1 MDAAPSSDAK
11 SPHIKTYKTIF
22 RNILDRRP
30 SGTRQQLAAA
40 LGKNRSFISQISH
53 PSYAVPIPARH
64 LEIIFKICRF
74 SAVEKNDFLG
84 AFVLAHPNKLTH
96 RQDRTDTRVLTLKVF
111 DSGVT
116 TRNLEFDGLVREAV
130 RRLEPIMRSPSRR
143 ANSSSGPEATDPARA
158 LDEISRRTGSKAD
171 RIYTEL
177 RAMIVTG
184 DLPPGIRLDIKK
196 LRGGYSSSRLP
207 ITVALDR
214 LAHEG
219 LILIRP
225 QYGSFVAPIH
235 FDDIRQ
241 FMLLRLA
248 LETEAIGALMEGA
261 GRKVFL
267 DFASFSLAYQR
278 AAVAISDLRRF
289 YELDVEMHRTMII
302 HSGLPKYNRVLA
314 DVSSHLERVGWLTRT
329 IPDCANQTLSEH
341 EAIIGAIASGRPT
354 KARTAL
360 REHLAS
366 AWRSFESVYSGIP
379 IAGERTRCA
388 GGRLL

>member
-11 SPHIKTYKTIF
+11 SAHIKTYKNIF
-22 RNILDRRP
+22 RDVLDRRP
-30 SGTRQQLAAA
+30 SGTRQQLATA

-53 PSYAVPIPARH
+53 PSYAAPIPARH
-64 LEIIFKICRF
+64 LDIIFKICRF
-74 SAVEKNDFLG
+74 STFEKNDFLG
-84 AFVLAHPNKLTH
+84 AFILAHPNKLMVH
-96 RQDRTDTRVLTLKVF
+96 QDRTDTRVLNLTVF

-116 TRNLEFDGLVREAV
+116 TRNREFDGLVREAL
-130 RRLEPIMRSPSRR
+130 RRLEPIMKSPSRR
-143 ANSSSGPEATDPARA
+143 ANSSSGPGAADPARA
-158 LDEISRRTGSKAD
+158 LDEISCRTGSKAD
-171 RIYTEL
+171 RIYSEL

-184 DLPPGIRLDIKK
+184 DLPPGIRLDMKK
-196 LRGGYSSSRLP
+196 LRDEHSSSRLP
-207 ITVALDR
+207 IAVALDR

-219 LILIRP
+219 LIVIRP

-241 FMLLRLA
+241 FMLLRLS
-248 LETEAIGALMEGA
+248 LETEAIDALMVSAEREA
-261 GRKVFL
+261 FL

-302 HSGLPKYNRVLA
+302 RSGLPKYNRVLA

-341 EAIIGAIASGRPT
+341 EAIIEAIASGRPM

-366 AWRSFESVYSGIP
+366 TWRSFERVCSGVP
-379 IAGERTRCA
+379 AARNR
-388 GGRLL
+388 